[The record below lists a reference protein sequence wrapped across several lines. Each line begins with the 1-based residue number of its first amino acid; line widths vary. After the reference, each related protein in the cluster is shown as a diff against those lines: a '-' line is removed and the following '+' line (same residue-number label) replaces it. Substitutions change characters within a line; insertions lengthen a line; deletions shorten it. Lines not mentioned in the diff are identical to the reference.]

1 MERKTH
7 KDDRKEEDRE
17 KRRKPVE
24 RLLRKRRGCRVV
36 FAGQKIDWHSRA
48 QERQEMVEPV
58 EARREVRKRTFLWE
72 IKSNQKSLSKGLLQC
87 TCIYVEN

>member
-1 MERKTH
+1 
-7 KDDRKEEDRE
+7 
-17 KRRKPVE
+17 
-24 RLLRKRRGCRVV
+24 
-36 FAGQKIDWHSRA
+36 
-48 QERQEMVEPV
+48 MVEPV